1 MRKIIMIVACICL
14 TACGYRITKI
24 DLPEPQIEELRKS
37 YPDIESG
44 HIILYMKKKDKVLD
58 NQEENQD

>member
-1 MRKIIMIVACICL
+1 MKKIIMIVACICL

-37 YPDIESG
+37 YPDLESG
-44 HIILYMKKKDKVLD
+44 HIILYMKKKDKTIET
-58 NQEENQD
+58 QEDIED